1 MHVEATVQRE
11 GDPAW
16 ATRRSQEA
24 GAVTVLTGVCSLSR
38 LHRVLTV
45 RFTKV
50 QNVQVRTEVQNRTV
64 ATLVLAKMQDRHVCN
79 SVSSRITEW
88 IDLEEYGTQAA
99 NETSGVP

>member
-1 MHVEATVQRE
+1 MGTEGHVVGGGYQKRGVLTLECTLKQHVSYKRE

-24 GAVTVLTGVCSLSR
+24 GAVLTAVCSLSR

-45 RFTKV
+45 RFKV

-64 ATLVLAKMQDRHVCN
+64 ATLLSA
-79 SVSSRITEW
+79 
-88 IDLEEYGTQAA
+88 
-99 NETSGVP
+99 TS